1 MTHPTHASATAM
13 PSHPSSAH
21 PLARWL
27 TVTAAI
33 GLIGV
38 SIDLF
43 KGPPAQALPAPAAQ
57 GIAAGDMPLDHA
69 VVAKLVD
76 ADPLAA
82 GASVAVYELPAQDAA
97 AASVAATAKPALADD
112 TLHAGASV
120 AAYGD

>member
-13 PSHPSSAH
+13 PSHPSSTH

-27 TVTAAI
+27 TVAAAI

-43 KGPPAQALPAPAAQ
+43 KGPPARALPAPASQ
-57 GIAAGDMPLDHA
+57 GAAAVVVPLDHA
-69 VVAKLVD
+69 AVTKLAD

-82 GASVAVYELPAQDAA
+82 GASVAAYEAPAPDADATRA
-97 AASVAATAKPALADD
+97 APAATPALADD
-112 TLHAGASV
+112 ALDAGASV